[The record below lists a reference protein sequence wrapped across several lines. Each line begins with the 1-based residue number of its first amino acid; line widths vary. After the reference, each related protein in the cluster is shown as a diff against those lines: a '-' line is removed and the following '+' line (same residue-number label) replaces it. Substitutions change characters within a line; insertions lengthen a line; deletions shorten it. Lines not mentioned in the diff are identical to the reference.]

1 MLRRFEEF
9 SGYISNLNR
18 SIQKIEADEM
28 KKFGLKGSLA
38 QYLQAMYHHP
48 RGLSATELCRIC
60 AKDKAAVSR
69 ALSEMEQKGLVVRP
83 GETGY
88 RVAVRLTEKGQ
99 STARNVCQRITAA
112 VEAAGQGVDPEQRR
126 ICYQA
131 LGQIAANLEKI
142 CKDGLNE

>member
-9 SGYISNLNR
+9 SGYISNLYR

-48 RGLSATELCRIC
+48 EGLSATELCKLC
-60 AKDKAAVSR
+60 DKDKAAVSR
-69 ALSEMEQKGLVVRP
+69 ALFEMEQKGLVERP

-88 RVAVRLTEKGQ
+88 RIPVRLTEKGQ
-99 STARNVCQRITAA
+99 KTARDVCQRITAA
-112 VEAAGQGVDPEQRR
+112 VEAAGKGLDPEQRT
-126 ICYQA
+126 ICYRA
-131 LGQIAANLEKI
+131 LGLIASNLEQI
-142 CKDGLNE
+142 CKKGLN